1 MSQFSVIGAGLV
13 GSLLSVYLGE
23 RGHRITV
30 FDRRP
35 DFRTLGAGGGRSINL
50 ALSDRGLLALEGAG
64 LKEAV
69 LPLCLPMHGRMIH
82 DLEGAQHFQPY
93 GKSGQFIRSVS
104 RGELNLLMMQAA
116 DTHPNVD
123 FQFEHSCL
131 DFNLENG
138 DLHLRDEAA
147 GSNYTLRPE
156 LIFGT
161 DGAFSALRSSLQRR
175 PRFDYQQDYL
185 AHGYKELTIPPA
197 ADGGWRMDPEALH
210 IWPRQSFM
218 LIALPNLD
226 GSFTCTLFAPFDGAD
241 GFDAIQTP
249 AQAEAYFERFFSDAK
264 ALMPSLL
271 HDYFQNPTSAL
282 VTVRCYPW
290 AYKNTLLLGDSAHA
304 IVPFYG
310 QGMNAGFEDCGAL
323 ARLMDLPG
331 KDWTTLFRAFE
342 QERKPNAD
350 AIAELAKRNF
360 LEMRDKVAD
369 PRFLLQKKIAAQVA
383 ERHPDRFT
391 PVYSLVTFSDK
402 PYVTA
407 LAEMDRQQA
416 LFDRMFAWPDFEKQW
431 QDEYWDR
438 IEALLLEREP
448 MANH

>member
-1 MSQFSVIGAGLV
+1 M

-30 FDRRP
+30 YDRRP
-35 DFRTLGAGGGRSINL
+35 NFRTQGAGGGRSINL

-64 LKEAV
+64 LKDDV

-82 DLEGAQHFQPY
+82 DLDGTQHFQPY

-104 RGELNLLMMQAA
+104 RGQLNLLMMQAA
-116 DTHPNVD
+116 DAHPNVD
-123 FQFEHSCL
+123 FQFQHSCL
-131 DFNLENG
+131 EYNLENG
-138 DLHLRDEAA
+138 DLHMRDELARSDYA
-147 GSNYTLRPE
+147 LRPE

-197 ADGGWRMDPEALH
+197 ADGGWQMDPEALH

-226 GSFTCTLFAPFDGAD
+226 GSFTCTLFAPFDGPE

-249 AQAEAYFERFFSDAK
+249 AQVQDYFDRYYADAQ
-264 ALMPSLL
+264 ALMPDLL
-271 HDYFQNPTSAL
+271 RDYFQNPTSAL

-290 AYKNTLLLGDSAHA
+290 AYKNTLLLGDAAHA

-310 QGMNAGFEDCGAL
+310 QGMNAGFEDCRAL
-323 ARLMDLPG
+323 ARLMDQHSAQWPRI
-331 KDWTTLFRAFE
+331 FREFE
-342 QERKPNAD
+342 QERKPNGD

-369 PRFLLQKKIAAQVA
+369 PRFQLQKRIAAQVA

-391 PVYSLVTFSDK
+391 PVYSLVTFSDT
-402 PYVTA
+402 PYASA

-416 LFDRMFAWPDFEKQW
+416 LFDQMFRWPDFAQKWEG
-431 QDEYWDR
+431 EYWEQ
-438 IEALLLEREP
+438 IEALLLGGVPTESL
-448 MANH
+448 